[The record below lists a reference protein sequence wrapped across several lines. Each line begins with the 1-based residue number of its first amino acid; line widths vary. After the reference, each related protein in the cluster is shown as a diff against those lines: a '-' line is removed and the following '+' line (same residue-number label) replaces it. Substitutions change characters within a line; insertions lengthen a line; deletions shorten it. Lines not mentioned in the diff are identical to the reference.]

1 MSIPPKKEKGSAF
14 YRAATN
20 ISISPNFVK
29 VQNLIDRRNND
40 KKCINPVIEHLFPIT
55 TSKKAEL
62 GNVNQRGEIGNITST
77 LHKLVDEI
85 HDQGLAY
92 DFNRSSSNETRIMRV
107 FRCVRICRKY
117 KRSVTSPYRRRCTN
131 INSSTSRND
140 RLSLV
145 YPRENVL
152 AKRSSY

>member
-1 MSIPPKKEKGSAF
+1 MPLKKRQCVLSCCYKYFNFS
-14 YRAATN
+14 
-20 ISISPNFVK
+20 NFVK

-40 KKCINPVIEHLFPIT
+40 KRYINPLIEHFFPIT

-62 GNVNQRGEIGNITST
+62 SNVNQRGEIANKMST
-77 LHKLVDEI
+77 LNKLVDEI

-92 DFNRSSSNETRIMRV
+92 DFNRSLSNETRIMRV
-107 FRCVRICRKY
+107 FQCVRICRKY
-117 KRSVTSPYRRRCTN
+117 KRSVTFLYRRRCTN